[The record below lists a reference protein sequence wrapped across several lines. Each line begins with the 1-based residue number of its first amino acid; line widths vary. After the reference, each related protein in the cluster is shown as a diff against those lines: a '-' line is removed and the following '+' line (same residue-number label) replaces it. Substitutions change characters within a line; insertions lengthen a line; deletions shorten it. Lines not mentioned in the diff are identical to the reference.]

1 MPGRRHF
8 LAGSAAA
15 AGSAAPPHL
24 VVVLADDLGYG
35 DLGAYGQQLIAT
47 PHIDRLAAEGLW
59 FTDAYSAAAVC
70 APSRA
75 ALLTGLH
82 TNHAAVVRANPAA
95 GGQGS
100 LGAGDTTLE
109 VLRAGLPYGL
119 VRQAGLRTGGR
130 REQRAGRPV
139 LPPRA
144 GQPRVRGLDDG
155 ALTPPGP
162 RPRRSGR
169 TRPCR
174 RCRSSRPGSCPGTAG
189 GAPPR
194 ARRGAPPP
202 AAPPW

>member
-1 MPGRRHF
+1 M
-8 LAGSAAA
+8 
-15 AGSAAPPHL
+15 
-24 VVVLADDLGYG
+24 VVLADDLGYG
-35 DLGAYGQQLIAT
+35 DLGAYGQELIAT

-59 FTDAYSAAAVC
+59 FTHAYSAAAVC

-100 LGAGDTTLE
+100 LAAGDTTLE

-155 ALTPPGP
+155 GP
-162 RPRRSGR
+162 HAP
-169 TRPCR
+169 
-174 RCRSSRPGSCPGTAG
+174 
-189 GAPPR
+189 GAPATPI
-194 ARRGAPPP
+194 GQDTPVPPMP
-202 AAPPW
+202 Q